1 MSTGIFTLI
10 ICIQFDLLLGRR
22 NATQKINK
30 TATDFSAEEKI
41 KNYVNSNISSVTVA
55 STKEQFKINNIYD
68 LFEDESPAT
77 SYLFYQLNCGN
88 VKCCFTR
95 EDNFQKQK
103 VKIFFNFL
111 LEYCLKI

>member
-1 MSTGIFTLI
+1 
-10 ICIQFDLLLGRR
+10 LLLRRR

-30 TATDFSAEEKI
+30 TATDFSVEEKI

-77 SYLFYQLNCGN
+77 SYLFYQLNCG
-88 VKCCFTR
+88 KRYMLFY
-95 EDNFQKQK
+95 QGG
-103 VKIFFNFL
+103 
-111 LEYCLKI
+111 